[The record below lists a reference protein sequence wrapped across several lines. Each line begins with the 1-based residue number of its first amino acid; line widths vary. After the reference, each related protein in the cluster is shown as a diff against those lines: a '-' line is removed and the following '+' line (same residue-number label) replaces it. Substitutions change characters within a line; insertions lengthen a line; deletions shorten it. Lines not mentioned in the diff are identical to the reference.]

1 MVLLPEHHRAAIEL
15 HKRAKRL
22 GFHLEASAQ
31 AKSFIITHK
40 SKPSL
45 KRSFSN
51 SDYVH
56 IFLEGWEQHMKLTVD
71 MKLTSPSLIARHDE
85 PEDELP
91 EGCLEPKPTHEV
103 DFVNADGPE

>member
-1 MVLLPEHHRAAIEL
+1 
-15 HKRAKRL
+15 
-22 GFHLEASAQ
+22 
-31 AKSFIITHK
+31 
-40 SKPSL
+40 
-45 KRSFSN
+45 
-51 SDYVH
+51 
-56 IFLEGWEQHMKLTVD
+56 MKLTVD